1 MNSNEYNEQI
11 YKRIEKTKDLLDQVI
26 DKNTFVFVNAQSTLK
41 DDYEIIGDI
50 DSANEIAKDIIY
62 KVNNNLIKTK
72 NANEKRML
80 GDLLL
85 KAYDTRARCGDFE
98 SFCIALEWK
107 RPIEKQFYIPRM
119 RLLKKHGLIQ
129 GFQDLQDDLLDLLVL
144 NLPPRIGKQL
154 SDDTP
159 ILTKNGWKKHGDLV
173 VGDEVLNHKGDF
185 VKVLGVSPKNK
196 SEYTVVFSNGERID
210 CHGNH
215 EWVVYDRHAHK
226 EKTIETKEMIDKIR
240 DNYSKGSHDHYR
252 FLLPNKEFVKGEEV
266 DLPVK
271 PYTLGVWLGDGTN
284 TNPYISNDIK
294 DRIII
299 ESVVEDGYKLKHDWV
314 NNKTGVHTL
323 DFDMRKDLQK
333 LGFCHSRK
341 TVSKTIPDIY
351 LTSSI
356 SQRLEILA
364 GLLDTDG
371 SLNAKEHRYQF
382 TTSEESLKDSFV
394 SLIST
399 FGWRTT
405 VVKYEPKLS
414 SSGIQGRKPY
424 WTISFNP
431 TLEIPCRLE
440 RKQLKTFSKQR
451 RISIVDIMPLKEEKW
466 GNCIQV
472 EGGIYLAG
480 KTLVPTH
487 NSTLSLFF
495 IVFRAGLYPQLSI
508 LGNGHSTSL
517 TQSFYSEALNIM
529 TSEEYRFREIFPNVP
544 VVKKS
549 AEYSWVDLCEEK
561 RFHTLNFR
569 SVDAGTTGLVE
580 ASNLLY
586 CDDLVK
592 DVETAN
598 NPDRLEKLYYDYTST
613 IKDRKVQRKC
623 KDGVYRPCPELHCN
637 TPWSI
642 NDVTNRIIRTEESKG
657 NNDRVR
663 IISVPCYDE
672 NGESNF
678 EYDYGKG
685 FSKEYYKDME
695 VAEDPVIFSAKYLM
709 KCIERDGL
717 VFNKD
722 NVSFYE
728 NLPNE
733 KPDRVVG
740 YVDVSHGGA
749 DYFSMPIAFVY
760 GNEVYIEDVLF
771 ENKFGGD
778 DYIRP
783 KVRDILMKYGVTRLG
798 IEKNNGGD
806 FFATL
811 VNKDLKEKHYRCNIT
826 THNAPTNKAKLDRIL
841 ACQNEIKGI
850 AIERSTYKLYFKSNP
865 QSKQYDNA
873 MKQLFSWNQNP
884 SVQNKQH
891 DDFPDSLAGLITNVL
906 GGNANVGRIKSFNG
920 DKLGI

>member
-11 YKRIEKTKDLLDQVI
+11 YKRIEKTKNLLDQVI

-41 DDYEIIGDI
+41 DDYEVIGDI

-62 KVNNNLIKTK
+62 KVNNNLIETK
-72 NANEKRML
+72 NVNEKRIL

-107 RPIEKQFYIPRM
+107 RPVEKQFYIPRM

-144 NLPPRIGKQL
+144 NLPPRIGK
-154 SDDTP
+154 
-159 ILTKNGWKKHGDLV
+159 
-173 VGDEVLNHKGDF
+173 
-185 VKVLGVSPKNK
+185 
-196 SEYTVVFSNGERID
+196 
-210 CHGNH
+210 
-215 EWVVYDRHAHK
+215 
-226 EKTIETKEMIDKIR
+226 
-240 DNYSKGSHDHYR
+240 
-252 FLLPNKEFVKGEEV
+252 
-266 DLPVK
+266 
-271 PYTLGVWLGDGTN
+271 
-284 TNPYISNDIK
+284 
-294 DRIII
+294 
-299 ESVVEDGYKLKHDWV
+299 
-314 NNKTGVHTL
+314 
-323 DFDMRKDLQK
+323 
-333 LGFCHSRK
+333 
-341 TVSKTIPDIY
+341 
-351 LTSSI
+351 
-356 SQRLEILA
+356 
-364 GLLDTDG
+364 
-371 SLNAKEHRYQF
+371 
-382 TTSEESLKDSFV
+382 
-394 SLIST
+394 
-399 FGWRTT
+399 
-405 VVKYEPKLS
+405 
-414 SSGIQGRKPY
+414 
-424 WTISFNP
+424 
-431 TLEIPCRLE
+431 
-440 RKQLKTFSKQR
+440 
-451 RISIVDIMPLKEEKW
+451 
-466 GNCIQV
+466 
-472 EGGIYLAG
+472 
-480 KTLVPTH
+480 
-487 NSTLSLFF
+487 STLSLFF

-623 KDGVYRPCPELHCN
+623 KDGVYRPCPELHVN

-642 NDVTNRIIRTEESKG
+642 NDVTNRIIRLEEAKG

-663 IISVPCYDE
+663 IISIPCYDE

-685 FSKEYYKDME
+685 FGKEYYKDME

-728 NLPNE
+728 NLPSE
-733 KPDRVVG
+733 KPDRIVG
-740 YVDVSHGGA
+740 YADVSHGGA
-749 DYFSMPIAFVY
+749 DYFSLPIAFVY
-760 GNEVYIEDVLF
+760 GNEVYVEDVLF

-798 IEKNNGGD
+798 VEKNNGGD

-906 GGNANVGRIKSFNG
+906 GVNANVGRIKSFNG